1 MRHKRNTQ
9 NLSRFSSYFKATMR
23 SITRS
28 VIIHQSIVTTKVR
41 AHLVQPRVESLITLG
56 KKVDSIAARRRAF
69 AILSDHALVQRL
81 FNDIAPMFTERH
93 GGYTRIIPYKRRR
106 GDNAEMVILELT
118 VKKAGVSPVKSE
130 TPAQDV
136 SKEAVVEKPK
146 AAPKVHT
153 LKPKMEES
161 REPKKVS
168 KKPLGGI
175 TKLFKQDKGGS
186 K

>member
-1 MRHKRNTQ
+1 
-9 NLSRFSSYFKATMR
+9 MR
-23 SITRS
+23 SIARS

-41 AHLVQPRVESLITLG
+41 AHLVQSWVERLITMG

-69 AILSDHALVQRL
+69 SILSDHGLVNRL
-81 FNDIAPMFTERH
+81 FNDIAPMFAQRQ

-118 VKKAGVSPVKSE
+118 VQKATPHSAKKAE
-130 TPAQDV
+130 EAQ
-136 SKEAVVEKPK
+136 SAAGPEAVPEKPK
-146 AAPKVHT
+146 AAPKAHA
-153 LKPKMEES
+153 PKAKIE
-161 REPKKVS
+161 EPKEPKRVPR
-168 KKPLGGI
+168 KPLGGI